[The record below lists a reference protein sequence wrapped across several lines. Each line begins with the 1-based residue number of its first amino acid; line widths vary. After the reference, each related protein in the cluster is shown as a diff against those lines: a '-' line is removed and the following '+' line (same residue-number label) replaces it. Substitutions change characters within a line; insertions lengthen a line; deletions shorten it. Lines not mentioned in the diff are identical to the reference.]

1 MSLRRS
7 VAALLLVVSTLAVSA
22 APREDPGGRD
32 LGALLRRV
40 IRKVLVLV
48 TNDTDTL
55 SIPHP

>member
-1 MSLRRS
+1 MSLRRT
-7 VAALLLVVSTLAVSA
+7 VAALLLVLSTFAVSA

-32 LGALLRRV
+32 LGAFLKRV
-40 IRKVLVLV
+40 IRRVLVLV